1 MVQPG
6 VSTIGLHI
14 VDILGRPV
22 TEIPK
27 GQGIAFLDEIRMTP
41 AGTCA
46 ATALN
51 LARLGHR
58 TVTFGS
64 VGADELGFWLR
75 ERLQRF
81 GVDTTHLSSSDAMPT
96 SATMLPIRP
105 NGERPALHVRGANTL
120 ITEASIDWNA
130 IASTSHLH
138 IGGTSLLP
146 GIDGEPTGRILKEAK
161 RLGLTTSLDLIFDPS
176 QDYEALLGPCYEWL
190 DYFLPNDEDALS
202 ISGAKSELDA
212 AHYFISRGVKNVAIT
227 LGAKGALFAGKA
239 VDAFTIG
246 APNVQVIDTT
256 GCGDAFSAGL
266 ISGVIS
272 GLLPQEAVRRGIA
285 CGSLT
290 ATGLGSDAGITTL
303 EALERFCHEQVPAEQ
318 GNPQQ

>member
-1 MVQPG
+1 MVQSG

-22 TEIPK
+22 SEIPE

-58 TVTFGS
+58 TLTFGR
-64 VGADELGFWLR
+64 VGNDELGFWLR
-75 ERLQRF
+75 ERLSRF
-81 GVDTTHLSSSDAMPT
+81 GVDITHLQSSDSAPT

-120 ITEASIDWNA
+120 ITEDSINWDA
-130 IASTSHLH
+130 VARTSHLH

-146 GIDGEPTGRILKEAK
+146 GIDGEPTGRILKKAK
-161 RLGLTTSLDLIFDPS
+161 SLGLTTSLDLIFDPS

-190 DYFLPNDEDALS
+190 DYFLPNDEDALR
-202 ISGAKSELDA
+202 ISGAESALEA
-212 AHYFISRGVKNVAIT
+212 ARYFIARGVANIAIT
-227 LGAKGALFAGKA
+227 LGGEGALFASTNA
-239 VDAFTIG
+239 DTFTIG
-246 APNVQVIDTT
+246 APSVQVIDTT

-272 GLLPQEAVRRGIA
+272 GLSPQDAVRRGIA